1 MAAQDKQRSS
11 AIQWAGLGVEAI
23 RAGRFADG
31 RDHLVRALRLD
42 KANPFYHFDLAL
54 AHHGLGDIEEAA
66 RELCTAIRLKPDFD
80 DASRRLGMLCAR
92 YLFESDGVLDGFALR
107 TAMQAPRASQ
117 QALAEAAISEL
128 ARHGSLAQPL
138 AAIAREGADATA
150 RNLLTKRTDDA
161 LRDDT
166 LLAALE
172 WGVNK
177 NLTVER
183 MLTALRRAVLLDVPP
198 GRFEDKALQAFT
210 IALAKHCVANEHV
223 WAETPEETAA
233 IEHLKPLLTG
243 LPLGEFQATRAVLLI
258 ALYRPLSSFLPAGQ
272 TSAVKLRAL
281 RDWAA
286 ESLKNEQAEI
296 ALAKT
301 LTAGPLPGDAT
312 GKRVAQQYEK
322 APYPRWTSLTMP
334 NTGSLKLALRQFFS
348 PDRLTFLE
356 REFNVLIAGCGTGR
370 QAIQSALG
378 YGENATVLGLDIS
391 ARSLAYATRMAQ
403 GFGIPRLAFEQA
415 DLLAPDAKQRTFD
428 IIECVG
434 VLHHMAD
441 PLAGWRSLLGR
452 LKPHGLMMLGLYSP
466 VSRKVLSQLR
476 QEPAFPG
483 AGCTDAAARAYRQ
496 SLLARTAAE
505 PGGDLA
511 ISKDAY
517 TLSEFRD
524 LALHEQEHPLTLAE
538 IDAFMSAEKL
548 AFRGFILPGPSFDS
562 FHKQFPEPASLL
574 RLADWA
580 AHEAEHPNL
589 FDGMYC
595 FWCERVV

>member
-348 PDRLTFLE
+348 PDRLTFL
-356 REFNVLIAGCGTGR
+356 
-370 QAIQSALG
+370 
-378 YGENATVLGLDIS
+378 
-391 ARSLAYATRMAQ
+391 
-403 GFGIPRLAFEQA
+403 
-415 DLLAPDAKQRTFD
+415 
-428 IIECVG
+428 
-434 VLHHMAD
+434 
-441 PLAGWRSLLGR
+441 
-452 LKPHGLMMLGLYSP
+452 
-466 VSRKVLSQLR
+466 
-476 QEPAFPG
+476 G
-483 AGCTDAAARAYRQ
+483 ACHRRAAAFGRTL
-496 SLLARTAAE
+496 SSTIARTRAAAHAATK
-505 PGGDLA
+505 PRHVGPP
-511 ISKDAY
+511 
-517 TLSEFRD
+517 FRP
-524 LALHEQEHPLTLAE
+524 AAVE
-538 IDAFMSAEKL
+538 I
-548 AFRGFILPGPSFDS
+548 GFQQLP
-562 FHKQFPEPASLL
+562 AL
-574 RLADWA
+574 RLASA
-580 AHEAEHPNL
+580 ALAPELRELGARQRRQVSASVGARQHVARQRPGALIERHLQKGCAHTGEARAAGEGLCPGKPAL
-589 FDGMYC
+589 
-595 FWCERVV
+595 RTP